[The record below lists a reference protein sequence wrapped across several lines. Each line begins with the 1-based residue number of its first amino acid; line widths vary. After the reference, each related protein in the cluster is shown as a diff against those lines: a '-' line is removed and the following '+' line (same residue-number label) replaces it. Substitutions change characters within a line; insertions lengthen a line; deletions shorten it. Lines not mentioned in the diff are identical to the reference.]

1 MKAIVPGLLLFRK
14 ISLER
19 AVINLESSETHKSGS
34 FRFNLMGRAQTLHAM
49 RQPERRMRWRSGADD
64 P

>member
-14 ISLER
+14 TLLER

-34 FRFNLMGRAQTLHAM
+34 FRLNLMGRAQTFSAM
-49 RQPERRMRWRSGADD
+49 RQPERRTR
-64 P
+64 